1 MRSRQRRLWHL
12 PKASRRQIKHGR
24 QLITLRKDNG
34 PIKQGIKTE
43 IVTETGGVSASASS
57 EVSLGGIVLSQSK
70 LEPTWV
76 LQSLNL
82 MRWRQNPN
90 AKP

>member
-1 MRSRQRRLWHL
+1 L
-12 PKASRRQIKHGR
+12 
-24 QLITLRKDNG
+24 
-34 PIKQGIKTE
+34 
-43 IVTETGGVSASASS
+43 S
-57 EVSLGGIVLSQSK
+57 EVSLDVIVLSRSK
-70 LEPTWV
+70 LKLVWV